1 MLWNNFQ
8 QLSQL
13 KLWTGI
19 IFSYKWDQHV
29 FSFKF
34 QLVGWPFSESSLFS
48 SDTNKTKKKKEWQ
61 QGRQKPCYQRFQW
74 QTKTASKHVSRMLNV
89 RVEQARTLIAVIICQ
104 YDCWLLCVAIS
115 CISEASH
122 NISKCCDLM
131 CQQSPLAYFCP
142 RRTNKVA
149 WLHRSPPQNR
159 L

>member
-48 SDTNKTKKKKEWQ
+48 SDTNKTKKKNEWQ

-142 RRTNKVA
+142 PED
-149 WLHRSPPQNR
+149 RSPPQNR